1 MSDMPLPPIK
11 YVHGGALN
19 GSENRQA
26 PGVRTSGLPD
36 EPIRIPV
43 RQEELSIGT
52 ETVDTGR
59 GVRVEKKVHEEPHA
73 IDEMLRREEVDVRRV
88 AVDRI
93 VDHADAPQARYE
105 GNTLIVPV
113 LEEVLVVE
121 KKLRIKEEIHITK
134 TTRDEHKSEVVSLKS
149 EEISIERFDERR
161 PDESDD
167 A

>member
-11 YVHGGALN
+11 HVHGGALN
-19 GSENRQA
+19 SSENNQSS
-26 PGVRTSGLPD
+26 GVRTSDLPD
-36 EPIRIPV
+36 ERIRIPV

-59 GVRVEKKVHEEPHA
+59 GVRVEKMVREERRA
-73 IDEMLRREEVDVRRV
+73 IDEVLRREEVDVRRV

-93 VDHADAPQARYE
+93 VGHAEAPQSRYE

-149 EEISIERFDERR
+149 EDISIERFDERR
-161 PDESDD
+161 PDEGDD